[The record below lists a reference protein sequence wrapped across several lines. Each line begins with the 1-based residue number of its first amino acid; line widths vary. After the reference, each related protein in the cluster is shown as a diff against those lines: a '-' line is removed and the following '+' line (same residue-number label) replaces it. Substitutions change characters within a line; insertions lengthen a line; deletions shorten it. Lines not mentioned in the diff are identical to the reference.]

1 MSTQT
6 LPFGRWPSP
15 VSAEMLTLPN
25 LGYAEIHVDGTT
37 CWWSEA
43 RPEEGGRTQ
52 LVRRGPHGDGEDVLP
67 PGFDARTRV
76 HEYGGGAW
84 TVEDGTVVLANLADQ
99 RLYRLDPGAREPVAL
114 TPEPVARAGLRY
126 GDLSVVAP
134 GTWGDAG
141 WVLAVRESHEPEVL
155 ETHGEPVNAVV
166 AVPLDGSAAT
176 APDAVAVLVSGPDFV
191 ATPRAHGRRIAWI
204 QWDHPSMPWDSTTL
218 YVAEVDAASDRPAI
232 RSARPVAGHDTPQ
245 AVMRPRWSA
254 GGDLWFLSDV
264 TDWWNLYR
272 WDGSDTT
279 HVAPVDGE
287 IGGPAWAL
295 GGVPYDLLPD
305 GRIVAGLTREGLTRL
320 VLVDPAAP
328 SQPPRPLDTGL
339 SDVRQVRALPDGRV
353 LAVAGGHTL
362 AFSAVLVSPDG
373 EVEVLSG
380 RDGPDLDPAWW
391 SAGRPVAY
399 PSYDGRT
406 AHAVFYPPASP
417 DCTGPEGSLPPLVVM
432 LHGGPTSS
440 SGTALR
446 MGVQY
451 WTTRGFAVADLDYTG
466 STGYGR
472 PYRRALYGRWGLV
485 DVEDCLTVVR
495 HLADTGVVDGS
506 RAAIRGGSAGGFTT
520 LAALAHPENTFAT
533 GASYYGV
540 ADLMAL
546 ARDTH
551 KFESRY
557 LDQLVGPLPEQRD
570 VYRERSPIT
579 HVDRIDVP
587 LLVLQ
592 GSEDPVVPPAQSRM
606 IVEALRAKG
615 VECEYVELAG
625 EAHGFRRADSVVRA
639 AETELAFYQR
649 VLGL

>member
-1 MSTQT
+1 MSPRT
-6 LPFGRWPSP
+6 LPYGHWPSP
-15 VSAEMLTLPN
+15 VSAEMLTAPN
-25 LGYAEIHVDGTT
+25 LGFAEIRVDGDT

-52 LVRRGPHGDGEDVLP
+52 LVRRGPDGVLEDVLP
-67 PGFDARTRV
+67 AGFDTRTRV

-84 TVEDGTVVLANLADQ
+84 TVHGGTVVLAQLADQ
-99 RLYRLDPGAREPVAL
+99 RLYRLDPGGAEPVPL
-114 TPEPVARAGLRY
+114 TPEPATRAGLRY
-126 GDLSVVAP
+126 ADITVVAP
-134 GTWGDAG
+134 EAWDDAG

-155 ETHGEPVNAVV
+155 ETHGEPMNEVV

-176 APDAVAVLVSGPDFV
+176 DPSAVAVLVSGPDFV
-191 ATPRAHGRRIAWI
+191 ASPRAHGRRIAWV
-204 QWDHPSMPWDSTTL
+204 QWDHPNMPWDSTTL
-218 YVAEVDAASDRPAI
+218 YVADVDVRSGRPALG
-232 RSARPVAGHDTPQ
+232 SARPVAGHDTPQ
-245 AVMRPRWSA
+245 AVMRPVWSPT
-254 GGDLWFLSDV
+254 GELWFVSDP
-264 TDWWNLYR
+264 TDWWNLHR
-272 WDGSDTT
+272 WDGTTT

-287 IGGPAWAL
+287 VGGPAWAL
-295 GGVPYDLLPD
+295 GGSPYDLLPD
-305 GRIVAGLTREGLTRL
+305 GRVVASLTREGRTSL
-320 VLVDPAAP
+320 VLVDPAEP
-328 SQPPRPLDTGL
+328 GRPPRPLDTGL

-353 LAVAGGHTL
+353 LAVAGSGTL

-380 RDGPDLDPAWW
+380 GGGPGLEPAWW
-391 SAGRPVAY
+391 SVGEPVAY

-406 AHAVFYPPASP
+406 AHAVVYLPTNP
-417 DCTGPEGSLPPLVVM
+417 DCTAPDGTRPPLVVM
-432 LHGGPTSS
+432 LHGGPTAS

-472 PYRRALYGRWGLV
+472 PYRRALYGRWGVV

-495 HLADTGVVDGS
+495 HLDGAGLVDGS

-520 LAALAHPENTFAT
+520 LAALTHPENTFAT

-551 KFESRY
+551 KLESRY
-557 LDQLVGPLPEQRD
+557 LDQLVGPLPQERER
-570 VYRERSPIT
+570 YRERSPIT
-579 HVDRIDVP
+579 HVDRLDVP

-615 VECEYVELAG
+615 IECEYVELEG